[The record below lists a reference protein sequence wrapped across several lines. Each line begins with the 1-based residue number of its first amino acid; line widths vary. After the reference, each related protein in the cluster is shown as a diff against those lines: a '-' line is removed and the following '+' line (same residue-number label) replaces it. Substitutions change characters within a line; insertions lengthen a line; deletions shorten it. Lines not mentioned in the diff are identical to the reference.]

1 MVPEKPSP
9 APNGKPHTTPR
20 HRTPTVLQMEGAE
33 CGAAALAIVLAYYG
47 RHVPLA
53 ELREACGVSRDGS
66 KARHLVSAARRYG
79 LKARG
84 YRAEPES
91 LPGLPL
97 PLIAWWNF
105 NHFVVVEGFARDRVQ
120 INDPATGPR
129 TVTHTEFSQSF
140 TGVVLLC
147 EPGPD
152 FTRGG
157 EQRSMVDALR
167 TRLKGSEIAV
177 TYAVIAGLA
186 LVLPGLVVPTF
197 LRVFIDQVLVLG
209 TKDLVSALLI
219 GMAITAAIRALLAW
233 LQDYYLLRL
242 ETRLALSTSSKFFW
256 HVLRLPVSFFDQR
269 YGGEIA
275 SRVAIN
281 DEVAALLSGDLAK
294 TLIDLV
300 VVVFTVVLM
309 VQYDITLTL
318 IGIGIAALNLAAL
331 RYVSRRRVDGSQ
343 KLLQERGKLTGTA
356 INGLQ
361 MIETLKAS
369 ASESDFFARWA
380 GYLAKVMNAQQDLGV
395 PSAFLSSI
403 PPLLSSLNIT
413 AILLVGSV
421 KVINGGMTVGMLVAF
436 QNLMFMFIG
445 PFNQIVNLGGTLQEV
460 EGGMSRLDDVLGHP
474 LDGQLLEAPPPPAE
488 ETQAAGERVRLTGQV
503 ELRHVTFGY
512 NPLEPALIEDLNL
525 VLKPGSRVALVGGSG
540 SGKSTI
546 SKLVCGLYE
555 PWEGDILFDGLPRGQ
570 VPRAVLNTSLALVDQ
585 EIHLFEGTIRENL
598 SLWDATVPEAQM
610 VQAAKDAC
618 IHEDI
623 SSRSAGY
630 DYLLIEGGR
639 NFSGGQ
645 RQRLEI
651 ARALVGNPTLL
662 VLDEATS
669 ALDPA
674 TESQIDDSLRRRG
687 CTCLIVAH
695 RLSTIRDCDEIVVLE
710 NGKVVQRGTH
720 DELYKIEGP
729 YSRLIKA
736 EAPISKSKYQSVL
749 ESLYAK

>member
-1 MVPEKPSP
+1 MQTETSRP
-9 APNGKPHTTPR
+9 APDGKPRTAPR
-20 HRTPTVLQMEGAE
+20 RRTPTVLQMEGAE
-33 CGAAALAIVLAYYG
+33 CGAATLAIILAYHG
-47 RHVPLA
+47 RNVPLS
-53 ELREACGVSRDGS
+53 ELREECGVSRDGS

-84 YRAEPES
+84 YRAEPDN
-91 LPGLPL
+91 LPALPL

-105 NHFVVVEGFARDRVQ
+105 NHFVVVEGFGRDKVYL
-120 INDPATGPR
+120 NDPATGPR
-129 TVTHTEFSQSF
+129 AVTRAEFDESF
-140 TGVVLLC
+140 TGVVILC

-152 FTRGG
+152 FRRGG
-157 EQRSMVDALR
+157 EQRSSVQALGR
-167 TRLKGSEIAV
+167 RLHGSEMAV
-177 TYAVIAGLA
+177 VYAVLAGLA

-209 TKDLVSALLI
+209 TKDLVQPLLI
-219 GMAITAAIRALLAW
+219 GMALTAGIRALLAW

-300 VVVFTVVLM
+300 VVIFCVMLM
-309 VQYDITLTL
+309 VQYDVALTL
-318 IGIGIAALNLAAL
+318 IGIGIAVLNLAAL

-395 PSAFLSSI
+395 PTAFLSAI
-403 PPLLSSLNIT
+403 PPLLSSLNVT

-421 KVINGGMTVGMLVAF
+421 KVINGDMTVGMLVAF
-436 QNLMFMFIG
+436 QNLMFTFIG
-445 PFNQIVNLGGTLQEV
+445 PFNGIVNLGSTLQEV
-460 EGGMSRLDDVLGHP
+460 EGGMARLDDVLGHP
-474 LDGQLLEAPPPPAE
+474 LDRLSLEVPPAAE
-488 ETQAAGERVRLTGQV
+488 AGTGEPVRLMGHV

-512 NPLEPALIEDLNL
+512 NRLEPPLIEDFNL

-555 PWEGDILFDGLPRGQ
+555 PWEGEILFDGLPRSRI
-570 VPRAVLNTSLALVDQ
+570 PRAVMNTSLAMVDQ

-598 SLWDATVPEAQM
+598 SLWDPSMPEAQM
-610 VQAAKDAC
+610 VQAAKDAAL
-618 IHEDI
+618 HEDI
-623 SSRSAGY
+623 SSRAAGY
-630 DYLLIEGGR
+630 DYPLIEGGR

-674 TESQIDDSLRRRG
+674 TESLIDDSLRRRG

-720 DELYKIEGP
+720 DELYKTDGP
-729 YSRLIKA
+729 YARLIKA
-736 EAPISKSKYQSVL
+736 AAPMSKPKYESVL